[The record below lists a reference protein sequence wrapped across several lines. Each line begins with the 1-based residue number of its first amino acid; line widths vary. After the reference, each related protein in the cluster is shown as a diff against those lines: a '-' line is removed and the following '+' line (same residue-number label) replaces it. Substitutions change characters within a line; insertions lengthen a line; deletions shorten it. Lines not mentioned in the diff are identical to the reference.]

1 MVYVS
6 ATPGE
11 RELRHLCEVTD
22 QSIPNG
28 LLHAQ
33 SKGGAGPPDIS
44 KKHPESESM
53 YDMIQSIQ
61 HISKMEIRPTG
72 LLDPNIE
79 VRGTEGQVSDLL
91 SEINLRVSNNER
103 CLITVLTIKFAE
115 EVSEYLNSMGIKS
128 HHLHSEI
135 DTIERSEII
144 NALRI
149 GHIDVIVGINLLREG
164 LDIPEVSL
172 VAIFDADKQGFLRNE
187 RSLLQTIGRAARN
200 QNGKVILYA
209 DGMSASMSAAIQ
221 QTLERRARQ
230 EQYNHEHN
238 IIPKT
243 IKKALP
249 AMYSKD
255 EEFISGTNTS
265 AGNKRL
271 VGKKGG
277 RGDGDWAQKL
287 GIGAGAWS
295 RTNPANKNSVEN
307 SNFQL
312 TYDETNDVDKELSPA
327 QISDLLV
334 ELKAEMENAAK
345 QLDFEQAAK
354 LRDRIFELEQLI

>member
-1 MVYVS
+1 M
-6 ATPGE
+6 TNQ
-11 RELRHLCEVTD
+11 T
-22 QSIPNG
+22 IPNG

-33 SKGGAGPPDIS
+33 SSGGAGPPDLT

-53 YDMIQSIQ
+53 YDMIQSIN

-91 SEINLRVSNNER
+91 SEINQRVSKNER

-115 EVSEYLNSMGIKS
+115 EVSEYLNSMGIKA

-200 QNGKVILYA
+200 QNGRVILYA
-209 DGMSASMSAAIQ
+209 DGMSPSMSAAIQ

-230 EQYNHEHN
+230 EAYNLEHH
-238 IIPKT
+238 IVPKT

-255 EEFISGTNTS
+255 DEFISGTNTS

-287 GIGAGAWS
+287 GLGAGAWS
-295 RTNPANKNSVEN
+295 RASPENKNPIEN
-307 SNFQL
+307 SNYQL
-312 TYDETNDVDKELSPA
+312 ENIADFVNEQDLTTE
-327 QISDLLV
+327 QITEMLMEV
-334 ELKAEMENAAK
+334 KAEMENAAK

-354 LRDRIFELEQLI
+354 LRDRAFELEQLLLR

>member
-1 MVYVS
+1 M
-6 ATPGE
+6 
-11 RELRHLCEVTD
+11 
-22 QSIPNG
+22 
-28 LLHAQ
+28 
-33 SKGGAGPPDIS
+33 
-44 KKHPESESM
+44 
-53 YDMIQSIQ
+53 
-61 HISKMEIRPTG
+61 
-72 LLDPNIE
+72 
-79 VRGTEGQVSDLL
+79 
-91 SEINLRVSNNER
+91 
-103 CLITVLTIKFAE
+103 LTIKFAE

-209 DGMSASMSAAIQ
+209 DGMSPSMAAAIQ

-230 EQYNHEHN
+230 EAYNTEHD
-238 IIPKT
+238 IVPKT

-255 EEFISGTNTS
+255 DDFISGTNTT
-265 AGNKRL
+265 AGTKRL

-287 GIGAGAWS
+287 GLGAGAWGRMS
-295 RTNPANKNSVEN
+295 TETKNPIGN
-307 SNFQL
+307 SNF
-312 TYDETNDVDKELSPA
+312 ELEN
-327 QISDLLV
+327 SDLIDADTGLTPERIAELLT
-334 ELKAEMENAAK
+334 ELKAEMENAAR
-345 QLDFEQAAK
+345 QLDFEQAAR
-354 LRDRIFELEQLI
+354 LRDRIFELEQLLLQ

>member
-1 MVYVS
+1 
-6 ATPGE
+6 
-11 RELRHLCEVTD
+11 
-22 QSIPNG
+22 
-28 LLHAQ
+28 
-33 SKGGAGPPDIS
+33 
-44 KKHPESESM
+44 
-53 YDMIQSIQ
+53 
-61 HISKMEIRPTG
+61 
-72 LLDPNIE
+72 
-79 VRGTEGQVSDLL
+79 
-91 SEINLRVSNNER
+91 
-103 CLITVLTIKFAE
+103 
-115 EVSEYLNSMGIKS
+115 MGIKA

-200 QNGKVILYA
+200 QNGRVILYA
-209 DGMSASMSAAIQ
+209 DGMSPSMSAAIQ

-230 EQYNHEHN
+230 EAYNLEHH
-238 IIPKT
+238 IVPKT

-255 EEFISGTNTS
+255 DEFISGTNTS

-287 GIGAGAWS
+287 GLGAGAWS
-295 RTNPANKNSVEN
+295 RASSENKNPIEN
-307 SNFQL
+307 SNYQL
-312 TYDETNDVDKELSPA
+312 ENIADFVEEQDLTTE
-327 QISDLLV
+327 QITEMLMEV
-334 ELKAEMENAAK
+334 KAEMENAAK

-354 LRDRIFELEQLI
+354 LRDRAFELEQLLLR

>member
-1 MVYVS
+1 
-6 ATPGE
+6 
-11 RELRHLCEVTD
+11 
-22 QSIPNG
+22 
-28 LLHAQ
+28 
-33 SKGGAGPPDIS
+33 
-44 KKHPESESM
+44 
-53 YDMIQSIQ
+53 
-61 HISKMEIRPTG
+61 
-72 LLDPNIE
+72 
-79 VRGTEGQVSDLL
+79 
-91 SEINLRVSNNER
+91 
-103 CLITVLTIKFAE
+103 
-115 EVSEYLNSMGIKS
+115 
-128 HHLHSEI
+128 
-135 DTIERSEII
+135 
-144 NALRI
+144 
-149 GHIDVIVGINLLREG
+149 
-164 LDIPEVSL
+164 
-172 VAIFDADKQGFLRNE
+172 
-187 RSLLQTIGRAARN
+187 
-200 QNGKVILYA
+200 
-209 DGMSASMSAAIQ
+209 MSASMSAAIQ

-287 GIGAGAWS
+287 GIGAGSWS
-295 RTNPANKNSVEN
+295 RTNPANKNSIEN

-312 TYDETNDVDKELSPA
+312 TYDEPNDVDKELSPA

>member
-1 MVYVS
+1 
-6 ATPGE
+6 
-11 RELRHLCEVTD
+11 
-22 QSIPNG
+22 
-28 LLHAQ
+28 
-33 SKGGAGPPDIS
+33 
-44 KKHPESESM
+44 M

-91 SEINLRVSNNER
+91 SEINQRVEKNER

-200 QNGKVILYA
+200 ENGKVILYA
-209 DGMSASMSAAIQ
+209 DGMSPSMSAAIQ

-230 EQYNHEHN
+230 EGYNSTHG
-238 IIPKT
+238 ITPKT

-287 GIGAGAWS
+287 GIGAGSWARS
-295 RTNPANKNSVEN
+295 NPGNKNSIEN

-312 TYDETNDVDKELSPA
+312 TYDEPNDVDNNLSPE
-327 QISDLLV
+327 QIADLLV

-354 LRDRIFELEQLI
+354 LRDRIFELEQLLYS